1 MLARIA
7 RYTVDPERCEEAV
20 EAFTE
25 AAREI
30 AEERGLE
37 QGYLFVDSES
47 GAIVTVTVWADQ
59 TTMDASEVHAATL
72 RRRAIGAVE
81 GDVQSVQVFDIVRD
95 FRG

>member
-1 MLARIA
+1 MLARVA

-81 GDVQSVQVFDIVRD
+81 GDVQSVQVFDVVRD

>member
-81 GDVQSVQVFDIVRD
+81 GDVQSVQVFDVVRD

>member
-7 RYTVDPERCEEAV
+7 RYTIDPERCDEAV

-30 AEERGLE
+30 ADEQGLE

-47 GAIVTVTVWADQ
+47 GSIATVTMWADQ
-59 TTMDASEVHAATL
+59 ATLDASEVHAAAL
-72 RRRAIGAVE
+72 RRRAISAVE
-81 GDVQSVQVFDIVRD
+81 GDVQSVQVFDVVRD

>member
-1 MLARIA
+1 MLARVA

-20 EAFTE
+20 AAFTE

-81 GDVQSVQVFDIVRD
+81 GDVQSVQVFDVVRD